1 MILIIILKISFT
13 TNIGKGQFNMPR
25 IKKKEIEYAEKS
37 LDGIIAFEE
46 LSSLSLQELFGFQ
59 RLIGYAIEEK
69 LQEQK
74 G

>member
-1 MILIIILKISFT
+1 MLRSKEAEE
-13 TNIGKGQFNMPR
+13 
-25 IKKKEIEYAEKS
+25 IKDAEKL

-46 LSSLSLQELFGFQ
+46 LLSLSLRELFALQ

-69 LQEQK
+69 LQE